1 MADPQHAFEMN
12 ELVILGLQQ
21 YPPRN
26 DYVHGLEQS
35 GFEVLL
41 ASNEDEFLGFIRNF
55 TPALAVI
62 DLELDDLGAFV
73 IMRVLRSHP
82 TRGNIP
88 IIATGSHWLDESI
101 AIDAGADQF
110 LPKPFDSGELAITV
124 GEQLSEIEIVK
135 AA

>member
-1 MADPQHAFEMN
+1 MN

-21 YPPRN
+21 DQYRN
-26 DYVHGLEQS
+26 DYAHELEK
-35 GFEVLL
+35 GGMEVLL
-41 ASNEDEFLGFIRNF
+41 AEDETEFLGFIRNV
-55 TPALAVI
+55 TPALVVI
-62 DLELDDLGAFV
+62 DLDLDDFGAFV
-73 IMRVLRSHP
+73 IMRVLRSQHP
-82 TRGNIP
+82 TRANIP

-124 GEQLSEIEIVK
+124 GEQLSVLELAK